1 MSQFIDT
8 SKMTDDRAQIVQWHM
23 SQIQIAKE
31 QVDEAQR
38 QFQASKEATERLEKL
53 LRHKDLEKI
62 NKEEEDR
69 QLKSQLK
76 EAEDALKT
84 EKYNYE
90 KLKTRKALVN
100 HELEKL
106 DKEYG
111 QIKRKIDQHDDY
123 AIPRL
128 EKQLK

>member
-1 MSQFIDT
+1 M
-8 SKMTDDRAQIVQWHM
+8 
-23 SQIQIAKE
+23 
-31 QVDEAQR
+31 
-38 QFQASKEATERLEKL
+38 
-53 LRHKDLEKI
+53 
-62 NKEEEDR
+62 
-69 QLKSQLK
+69 
-76 EAEDALKT
+76 KT